1 MNMITDLS
9 YLSGMSGGNPD
20 IIKEMINIFI
30 DQTQEYIID
39 MQKHLDEKNYLQLGK
54 LAHKAKSSVAIMGM
68 NDLAVEL
75 KTLALLTKEEKDIE
89 GYPKIVDNFRNL
101 SKQAI
106 AELKE
111 LLPKL

>member
-1 MNMITDLS
+1 MITDLS

-30 DQTQEYIID
+30 EQTQEYIVD
-39 MQKHLDEKNYLQLGK
+39 MQKFLNEKDYIQLGK

-68 NDLAVEL
+68 NDLAANL
-75 KTLALLTKEEKDIE
+75 KTLELIAKESKDVE
-89 GYPKIVDNFRNL
+89 TYPKYVSSFVDL

-111 LLPKL
+111 LLPKI